1 MVNKNNQEL
10 AKITQEV
17 QDLSAKL
24 IQQVDENKL
33 LQLQLQTKDM
43 EISDL
48 NSKIKQYQDHIAELS
63 A

>member
-24 IQQVDENKL
+24 IKQVDENKL

-43 EISDL
+43 ETSDL
-48 NSKIKQYQDHIAELS
+48 NSKIKQYQDHIAALS
-63 A
+63 G